1 MEKLEEKGDFIES
14 IANSLGAI
22 AYREGYI
29 TDSLTGEVIQQVQA
43 KPEPKKREAPEGKTQ
58 AIPDLNLIELQ
69 KNQSAF
75 IKIIGPIVALV
86 ELQHAIFEMHD
97 VKNSLLCLSF
107 LSFLILFFE
116 VTVPLLPIGLVVMI
130 LYKRHTKAE
139 FKRFETDYIKNIRY
153 VQLQTAQIAQ
163 LIGNYYFVMENIVHW
178 KDPEMALQSIKA
190 LLAASVAIFFALNFL
205 PIRVLVV
212 VGLWGAVLSNNHY
225 LALLGNLVAI
235 KLN

>member
-1 MEKLEEKGDFIES
+1 
-14 IANSLGAI
+14 
-22 AYREGYI
+22 
-29 TDSLTGEVIQQVQA
+29 
-43 KPEPKKREAPEGKTQ
+43 
-58 AIPDLNLIELQ
+58 
-69 KNQSAF
+69 
-75 IKIIGPIVALV
+75 
-86 ELQHAIFEMHD
+86 
-97 VKNSLLCLSF
+97 
-107 LSFLILFFE
+107 LFFE